1 MQFFHPVLPVAHIDI
16 SRSHTLGLAGARR
29 AAESVA
35 ARLVDEF
42 GVRSAWSGDTRRVEG
57 RGVKGAHEALPTVVR
72 VTASLGLVARPFKAA
87 LRREIE
93 RELDRVAP
101 LTA

>member
-1 MQFFHPVLPVAHIDI
+1 MPHIDI
-16 SRSHTLGLAGARR
+16 SRFHSLGLDGARR
-29 AAESVA
+29 AADAVA
-35 ARLVDEF
+35 SRLEAEF
-42 GVRSAWSGDTRRVEG
+42 GVRSFWNGDTLRVEG
-57 RGVKGAHEALPTVVR
+57 RGVTGALETSPTLVR

-101 LTA
+101 LPA